1 MIRRM
6 QQKVQNEKSSYVSDM
21 TIDKIYEFKQVLE
34 TVIKLMEKLGLT
46 DVIIKVKMEQ
56 NKHDNKTE

>member
-1 MIRRM
+1 M